1 MGNSA
6 QAYDS
11 IGAIWI
17 VRILTEEEATGLV
30 GYPEDG
36 VYVAMAEHSGDN
48 PRLLGGEY
56 CEGGLSGTALK
67 AAALPRYYPETAQL
81 VVAIV
86 KNGRLMTL
94 WDYKT
99 GDARDLSPATR
110 AMFERIDDL
119 EDETRKLKANQD
131 YYRQCLLD
139 LPKQYPDCQGSVHD
153 VFLSIPYPEAGK

>member
-1 MGNSA
+1 M
-6 QAYDS
+6 
-11 IGAIWI
+11 
-17 VRILTEEEATGLV
+17 RILTDEEATGLV

-36 VYVAMAEHSGDN
+36 VYLAMAEHSGDN

-67 AAALPRYYPETAQL
+67 AAALPCYYPETAQL

-94 WDYKT
+94 WDYRT

-110 AMFERIDDL
+110 AIFERIGDL
-119 EDETRKLKANQD
+119 EEEVRLLKSNQD
-131 YYRQCLLD
+131 YYRQCLITLK
-139 LPKQYPDCQGSVHD
+139 KQHPDCQDSIND
-153 VFLSIPYPEAGK
+153 VFLSIPYPETGK

>member
-1 MGNSA
+1 M
-6 QAYDS
+6 
-11 IGAIWI
+11 
-17 VRILTEEEATGLV
+17 RILTDEEATGLV
-30 GYPEDG
+30 EYPEDG

-94 WDYKT
+94 WDYRT

-110 AMFERIDDL
+110 AMFERIGDL
-119 EDETRKLKANQD
+119 EEEVRLLKSNQD
-131 YYRQCLLD
+131 YYRQCLIALK
-139 LPKQYPDCQGSVHD
+139 KQHPDCQDSIND
-153 VFLSIPYPEAGK
+153 VFLSIPYPGLENERR